1 MDNSPPFNSFLSKSL
16 HQYEQDEVEE
26 GEKESTGLLSNSATT
41 TITNARSNMG
51 KERRNVN
58 RSMVHSLYESPKV
71 VLSQSQRRQS
81 SVPASPT
88 VRDEGAYFSS
98 NVAPLCAA
106 AFSFTL

>member
-41 TITNARSNMG
+41 TTTNARSNMG

-71 VLSQSQRRQS
+71 ALSQSQRRQS

-88 VRDEGAYFSS
+88 VCDEGAYFG
-98 NVAPLCAA
+98 
-106 AFSFTL
+106 FSTSCL